1 MKSSKTQLWFALSL
15 ASASVIFGPVTLAA
29 SANESSP
36 SPTRP
41 VSSSAPTSA
50 SPVPSH
56 VEHDEESD
64 LRQEELEHRY
74 GQDRDIAAPPLLVK
88 RSSTDPKSLVS
99 QPIKIVHPDQAARPA
114 GAPEPPSMLPHTFNA
129 TRNQPVIRN
138 IVRQG
143 FSSPAQEFLTRAYL
157 GMGMLAAVAAVL
169 GGGGAVRYKS
179 RGNAMDDFDYQ
190 TPNP

>member
-1 MKSSKTQLWFALSL
+1 MTTRKMQLGFALSL
-15 ASASVIFGPVTLAA
+15 ASAMVLFGPVAFAA
-29 SANESSP
+29 TANEASP

-41 VSSSAPTSA
+41 TSSSAPTA
-50 SPVPSH
+50 SNLAPTH
-56 VEHDEESD
+56 VEHDDETD
-64 LRQEELEHRY
+64 LREEELEHRY

-88 RSSTDPKSLVS
+88 RSSTNPKSLVS
-99 QPIKIVHPDQAARPA
+99 QPIKIVHPNQAARPA

-138 IVRQG
+138 ILRNG
-143 FSSPAQEFLTRAYL
+143 FKSPAQEFLTRAYL

-169 GGGGAVRYKS
+169 GVVVAVRYKS

>member
-1 MKSSKTQLWFALSL
+1 MTIRKMQLWFAFSL
-15 ASASVIFGPVTLAA
+15 ASVIVLFGPVTLAA
-29 SANESSP
+29 TANEASP

-41 VSSSAPTSA
+41 TSSSAPTA
-50 SPVPSH
+50 SNPAPTQVSN
-56 VEHDEESD
+56 DADLD
-64 LRQEELEHRY
+64 LREEELEHRY

-88 RSSTDPKSLVS
+88 RSSTNPKSLVS
-99 QPIKIVHPDQAARPA
+99 QPIKIVHPNQVASPA

-138 IVRQG
+138 ILRNG

-169 GGGGAVRYKS
+169 GGVVAVRYKS

-190 TPNP
+190 TPNL

>member
-15 ASASVIFGPVTLAA
+15 ASASVMFGPVTLAA
-29 SANESSP
+29 SAHESTTNP
-36 SPTRP
+36 SPTASVTSP
-41 VSSSAPTSA
+41 ASSPAPA
-50 SPVPSH
+50 QGV
-56 VEHDEESD
+56 HDDEDS
-64 LRQEELEHRY
+64 LRQEQLEHRY

-88 RSSTDPKSLVS
+88 RSSTNSKSFVS

-138 IVRQG
+138 IVRDG

-157 GMGMLAAVAAVL
+157 GMGMLAAIAAVL
-169 GGGGAVRYKS
+169 GGVVAVRYKS

>member
-1 MKSSKTQLWFALSL
+1 MTSSKTQLWFALSL
-15 ASASVIFGPVTLAA
+15 ACAFAVAGPLALAA

-36 SPTRP
+36 SPSRP
-41 VSSSAPTSA
+41 AASSAPTSA
-50 SPVPSH
+50 SPAPTH
-56 VEHDEESD
+56 VEHDADSV

-88 RSSTDPKSLVS
+88 RSSTNPKTLVS
-99 QPIKIVHPDQAARPA
+99 QPIKIVHPNQAAGPSE
-114 GAPEPPSMLPHTFNA
+114 APEPPSMLPHTFNA
-129 TRNQPVIRN
+129 TRNQPVIQN
-138 IVRQG
+138 IVRHD

-157 GMGMLAAVAAVL
+157 GVGMLAAVAAVL
-169 GGGGAVRYKS
+169 GGVVAVRFKS